1 MSLLLILGD
10 SITWGAWDPAGGWVQ
25 RLRGFLDTKKDEMGN
40 QVHTV
45 YNLGINGNTSED
57 LLRRLDFEV
66 QQRFDEDRDV
76 LLIFAIGVNDS
87 QFLLNENNVKMTVE
101 QYEFNLENIFN
112 KAQRYTKNIVF
123 VGLLPVVDEKV
134 NPVSWNAHIAYQNN
148 RIRSFNEAL
157 QIFCKS
163 HAIYYINI
171 WDNWLKEDYSSML
184 EDGIHPNET
193 GHKEIFI
200 CVKDYLFE
208 NDLIHVP

>member
-1 MSLLLILGD
+1 MSLILILGD

-45 YNLGINGNTSED
+45 YNLGINGNTSEE
-57 LLRRLDFEV
+57 LISRLDFEV

-87 QFLLNENNVKMTVE
+87 QLLLDENTVKMTVE
-101 QYEFNLENIFN
+101 QYKINLENIFN
-112 KAQRYTKNIVF
+112 KAQRFTKNIVF
-123 VGLLPVVDEKV
+123 LGLLPVVDEKV
-134 NPVSWNAHIAYQNN
+134 NPVSWNADVAYQNS

-157 QIFCKS
+157 QIFCES
-163 HAIYYINI
+163 HAINYINF
-171 WDNWLKEDYSSML
+171 WDDWINADYSSML

-193 GHKEIFI
+193 GHKEIFNR
-200 CVKDYLFE
+200 VRDFLFK
-208 NDLIHVP
+208 NDLIHMS